1 MTVIDFPASARR
13 HYQDA
18 SLLEGNS
25 RLANAGQL
33 YGFCAECGIKALL
46 ISLGYPTDADGSPID
61 WREHKRQNPSIPYI
75 REHINKLTEIKVELD
90 TYASGRSGAK
100 YLALIPNVGSF
111 SDWLVEHRYYAQ
123 PQIPLSLP
131 AWKGAATEMMQ
142 MMDIAIS
149 DGVLI

>member
-1 MTVIDFPASARR
+1 MIVIDFPASANR

-46 ISLGYPTDADGSPID
+46 ISLGYPTDPDGSPIG
-61 WREHKRQNPSIPYI
+61 RGEHKRQNPSIPFI
-75 REHINKLTEIKVELD
+75 REHINKLTEIKNELD

-100 YLALIPNVGSF
+100 YLALIPNIGSF
-111 SDWLVEHRYYAQ
+111 MDWSVDHRYYNQ
-123 PQIPLSLP
+123 NQIPLSLP
-131 AWKGAATEMMQ
+131 AWKEAATEMMK

>member
-1 MTVIDFPASARR
+1 MPKIDFSASTQR

-18 SLLEGNS
+18 RLLEDNS

-46 ISLGYPTDADGSPID
+46 ISLGYPTVADGSPIGH
-61 WREHKRQNPSIPYI
+61 REHGMQNPRIPYI
-75 REHINKLTEIKVELD
+75 RVHIDKLTEIKNELV

-100 YLALIPNVGSF
+100 YLALIPNIGSF
-111 SDWLVEHRYYAQ
+111 VDWSVDHRYYDQ
-123 PQIPLSLP
+123 HQIPASLP

-142 MMDIAIS
+142 MMDTAIS

>member
-1 MTVIDFPASARR
+1 MIKIDFSASAKR

-18 SLLEGNS
+18 QLLEENS

-46 ISLGYPTDADGSPID
+46 ISLGYPTDADGSPI
-61 WREHKRQNPSIPYI
+61 RNPPTDEANI
-75 REHINKLTEIKVELD
+75 RKHIDQLVAIKTQID
-90 TYASGRSGAK
+90 ASASGRSGAK
-100 YLALIPNVGSF
+100 YLALIPNIGSF

-123 PQIPLSLP
+123 HQIPLSLP